1 MSILQRLRN
10 DTGVTLIE
18 TLIVMLLLGVV
29 GSLVTDAV
37 VNSSRNLTH
46 VDDENTGLQDAK
58 VILERMGR
66 DLRDAR
72 GIVCD
77 GGLADPAVAT
87 SGDPL
92 CRAHLQM
99 WVDSNSDYARQESEV
114 ITWRLKGNTDGVHY
128 DVIRTVGSG
137 LLGNVAVSRE
147 EASTLI
153 VNIAF
158 DYDTSTQPNDAQV
171 VHIGMNYDAIVGRG
185 TGFRK
190 VAFSVRLRNKG
201 TV

>member
-1 MSILQRLRN
+1 MSILQRLRHE
-10 DTGVTLIE
+10 TGVTLIE
-18 TLIVMLLLGVV
+18 TLVVMLLLGVV

-37 VNSSRNLTH
+37 ISSSRNLTH

-66 DLRDAR
+66 DLRDSR

-77 GGLADPAVAT
+77 GGLADPAIVT
-87 SGDPL
+87 STDPL

-114 ITWRLKGNTDGVHY
+114 ITWRLKSGPDGVHY
-128 DVIRTVGSG
+128 DVYRIVGTG
-137 LLGNVAVSRE
+137 LSGNVPISRR

-158 DYDTSTQPNDAQV
+158 DYDTSAVPNNAQV

>member
-1 MSILQRLRN
+1 MSILQRLRHE
-10 DTGVTLIE
+10 TGVTLIE
-18 TLIVMLLLGVV
+18 TLVVMLLLGVV

-37 VNSSRNLTH
+37 ISSSRNLTH

-77 GGLADPAVAT
+77 GGLADPAIVT
-87 SGDPL
+87 STDPL

-114 ITWRLKGNTDGVHY
+114 ITWRLMSSSDGVHY
-128 DVIRTVGSG
+128 DVYRIVGTG
-137 LLGNVAVSRE
+137 LNGNVPISRR

-158 DYDTSTQPNDAQV
+158 DYDTSAAPNDAQV